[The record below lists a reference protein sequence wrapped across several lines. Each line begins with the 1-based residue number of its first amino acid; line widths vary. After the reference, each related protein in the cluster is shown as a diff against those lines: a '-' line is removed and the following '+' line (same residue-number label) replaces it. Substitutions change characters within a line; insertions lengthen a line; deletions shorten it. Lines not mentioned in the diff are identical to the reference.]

1 MALHLVDEWGHAI
14 DASIARGDDHNG
26 LPLLCQ
32 LEGLFSTLT
41 LLLHACIDTLTVLAH
56 KWLDELKI
64 ILIAHHHIGTL
75 KRLTDGERHISLVA
89 RS

>member
-1 MALHLVDEWGHAI
+1 MALHLIDEGSHAI
-14 DASIARGDDHNG
+14 DASIARGDDHYG

-32 LEGLFSTLT
+32 LEGLLSTLT
-41 LLLHACIDTLTVLAH
+41 LLLHARIDTLTVLAH
-56 KWLDELKI
+56 IRLDELKI

-75 KRLTDGERHISLVA
+75 KRLTHSERHISLVA